1 MLNCGNHLL
10 LTLGLAWV
18 TNSSANVIT
27 QLKKIRGQA
36 EPDLRDHV
44 FPTPDAEG
52 TIEPS
57 GVTDAANPVSGKQ
70 QSDREAG

>member
-10 LTLGLAWV
+10 LTSWPGV
-18 TNSSANVIT
+18 GYKFECQRNE